1 MRGSTW
7 VERGPDGRA
16 YYVKRKPELPS
27 VRQTIAEAIHDIRQ
41 RNPFFNNESTTN
53 TAPSAPPPTA
63 DALQPKSHS
72 KRKSQ
77 PRPQSE
83 MAGREQALTQ
93 PTYVQPSP
101 QDHNSSQP
109 QYYHFSGLPPSAPPL
124 SNHGNNLPIAQP
136 PNNMAVVPTHL
147 SHYTTPHPH
156 MYPYVPAGSQAL
168 VTQASVLHSN
178 NAQPLERLRFPHNAQ
193 PTSSAQVGMAPALPN
208 PDGTRP
214 KCSLCGGLRSPR
226 YQWRHRIAPGQLP
239 LPKICRR
246 CRKEAT
252 DSEDESTN
260 GHSGSPHRSRSR
272 DRRGSRHK
280 TSKPR
285 STIRSRSGLGRRP
298 VDFDYY
304 ADQALSETSD
314 PESIEYKR
322 PSRRSSCRRRA
333 QPPSMEFIRYVDLS
347 TRPRGRRQMTV
358 YVEGYRSSQD
368 ASEED
373 NTNVRCV
380 EHPARLVR
388 RRFLASHLLIHLTIP
403 GTES

>member
-124 SNHGNNLPIAQP
+124 SNQGL
-136 PNNMAVVPTHL
+136 
-147 SHYTTPHPH
+147 TTSR
-156 MYPYVPAGSQAL
+156 YVR
-168 VTQASVLHSN
+168 VHVW
-178 NAQPLERLRFPHNAQ
+178 
-193 PTSSAQVGMAPALPN
+193 V
-208 PDGTRP
+208 
-214 KCSLCGGLRSPR
+214 
-226 YQWRHRIAPGQLP
+226 
-239 LPKICRR
+239 R
-246 CRKEAT
+246 CR
-252 DSEDESTN
+252 
-260 GHSGSPHRSRSR
+260 
-272 DRRGSRHK
+272 
-280 TSKPR
+280 
-285 STIRSRSGLGRRP
+285 
-298 VDFDYY
+298 V
-304 ADQALSETSD
+304 
-314 PESIEYKR
+314 
-322 PSRRSSCRRRA
+322 
-333 QPPSMEFIRYVDLS
+333 V
-347 TRPRGRRQMTV
+347 
-358 YVEGYRSSQD
+358 
-368 ASEED
+368 
-373 NTNVRCV
+373 
-380 EHPARLVR
+380 
-388 RRFLASHLLIHLTIP
+388 
-403 GTES
+403 